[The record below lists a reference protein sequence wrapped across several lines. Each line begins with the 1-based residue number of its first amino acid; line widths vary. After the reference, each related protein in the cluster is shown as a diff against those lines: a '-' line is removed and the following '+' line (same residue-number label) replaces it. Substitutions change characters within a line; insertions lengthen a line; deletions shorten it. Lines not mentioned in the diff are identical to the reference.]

1 MGFPRDPG
9 KKSTN
14 SCLSK
19 WRRLSSQIFKKYSSS
34 HNHGRG
40 NPSPGRWVWSP
51 FAEPFS
57 ISMIVGKKVANCNQF
72 QHIST
77 ETRRLHP
84 HVYFVTRVGVTQ
96 LLHVQTGHPG
106 LISNNLSY
114 CWWKTF
120 CTIWDVWSPVN
131 NGLNYQSPNKKLS
144 YKLPSLKLTYPLK
157 MGLSKKE
164 SIPPSTIF
172 QGLTIPTQDF
182 IIFTFS
188 TTPTVFT
195 AGTLQTGKPGNNVVA
210 VSGVM
215 EFTIPEAIRAG
226 GKWDESQPYSR
237 ETNGQ

>member
-1 MGFPRDPG
+1 MSLVSICGAIFHFHDLLG
-9 KKSTN
+9 KKWQTAISSTHFN
-14 SCLSK
+14 GNTAFTSPCLFCHKS
-19 WRRLSSQIFKKYSSS
+19 WSYSVTPRPNRSSRID
-34 HNHGRG
+34 
-40 NPSPGRWVWSP
+40 
-51 FAEPFS
+51 FS
-57 ISMIVGKKVANCNQF
+57 V
-72 QHIST
+72 
-77 ETRRLHP
+77 L
-84 HVYFVTRVGVTQ
+84 
-96 LLHVQTGHPG
+96 
-106 LISNNLSY
+106 NNLSY